1 MLVNISILYVCSPK
15 IRATVDYYKK
25 KIYRQ
30 IKLKT
35 KEREK
40 CILESNP

>member
-25 KIYRQ
+25 KIYTD
-30 IKLKT
+30 KL
-35 KEREK
+35 
-40 CILESNP
+40 S